1 MFLRDTVPLYLGFIS
16 QTSTFIIFVV
26 VIVSVSNNQKYE
38 IVSVLVG

>member
-1 MFLRDTVPLYLGFIS
+1 MFLRDTVPRYLDFIF

-38 IVSVLVG
+38 IVSVLGG